1 MDLLWSLVVGVV
13 LRDGSHR
20 GVESLIGSASS
31 GLGVK
36 QSFCDDTLAYFVER
50 LSLSR
55 LREALASLVRRA
67 KRNKVFASTRLIG
80 FAIDGSEG
88 GKSSESQ
95 CELCVPIRDS
105 KKTIHGHRHQ
115 FSMISVV
122 GAEPSLPFDVEP
134 YGPGDSEY
142 SASQRLLKRAI
153 ANLGSRFADYV
164 AADGEY
170 ATAPFLH
177 AASKLGLRVVA
188 RLKENVPTLLEQAK
202 KRFENQR
209 PTRVF
214 RHNRDRVEIW
224 DADDFD
230 PWETLQWTTVRVF
243 RYRQHKPDGTVF
255 EAYWLTNFTRAE
267 ASSEELFKCAK
278 NRWEIENQGFNDG
291 KNRYGMEHI
300 RHHEKNSVLV
310 GWLISALAIVIERL
324 YRCRH
329 LRRGSRPIVSAIEL
343 LRTLRL
349 ALGAWL
355 VLLKANPHLDTS

>member
-1 MDLLWSLVVGVV
+1 MIGLI

-20 GVESLIGSASS
+20 GVESLAGSASS
-31 GLGVK
+31 ALGIR

-50 LSLSR
+50 LSASP
-55 LREALASLVRRA
+55 LREALAKLMRRA
-67 KRNKVFASTRLIG
+67 KRRKVFASTRLIG
-80 FAIDGSEG
+80 LAIDGSEG
-88 GKSSESQ
+88 GKCSESQ
-95 CELCVPIRDS
+95 CELCVPIKDS
-105 KKTIHGHRHQ
+105 KKVTLGHRHQ
-115 FSMISVV
+115 FAMISVV

-134 YGPGDSEY
+134 FGPGDSEY

-153 ANLGSRFADYV
+153 ANIGPRFADYV
-164 AADGEY
+164 TADGEY

-177 AASKLGLRVVA
+177 AASMLGLRVVA
-188 RLKENVPTLLEQAK
+188 RLKENVPSLLDQARR
-202 KRFENQR
+202 RFEGRR

-214 RHNRDRVEIW
+214 RSGRDRVEIW

-230 PWETLQWTTVRVF
+230 PWDTLNWKTVRVF
-243 RYRQHKPDGTVF
+243 RYRQHKPDGTVV

-267 ASSEELFKCAK
+267 ASPEDLFACAK

-300 RHHEKNSVLV
+300 RHHEKNSILV
-310 GWLISALAIVIERL
+310 GWLLSALAMIIERL

-329 LRRGSRPIVSAIEL
+329 LRRGSRPIISAIEL
-343 LRTLRL
+343 LRILRL
-349 ALGAWL
+349 ALGAWI